1 MNYRKIVIL
10 PSLFVLST
18 VIYLSCCPKSQVF
31 EFYKITGIGAS
42 AYGSGRAV
50 VDTGLVTNVDSIY
63 LNYGFI
69 QGCAK
74 NSTNPA
80 SFLMNQSFALSCL
93 GNICGEQG
101 IKNKIQS
108 IKISSDSIYN
118 SLPANTSLNNYFKIN
133 LSNTIF
139 IGVDSLV
146 TLVNDNKK
154 QLQWE
159 QFVITTKPSN
169 NRGHVFKLDLQFL
182 DGTILTASTKRIF
195 WN

>member
-10 PSLFVLST
+10 PGLFILST
-18 VIYLSCCPKSQVF
+18 VVYLSCCPKTEVF
-31 EFYKITGIGAS
+31 LFYKITGIGAS

-50 VDTGLVTNVDSIY
+50 VDTGLVTTVDSIY

-69 QGCAK
+69 RDCAK

-80 SFLMNQSFALSCL
+80 SFLMNQSFALSCP
-93 GNICGEQG
+93 GAICGEQG

-108 IKISSDSIYN
+108 IKISSDSVYN
-118 SLPANTSLNNYFKIN
+118 NLPANTPLNNYFKVN
-133 LSNTIF
+133 LANNSFTGI
-139 IGVDSLV
+139 DSLV
-146 TLVNDNKK
+146 VLVNDNKR

-182 DGTILTASTKRIF
+182 DGSIFTASTKRIF